1 MKLRQYGHFAQVI
14 LHLAAKD
21 QTPPTPSEVIGWA
34 GEGTLFDK
42 VVERARGV
50 GVDASAL
57 TALVL
62 GADRSAF
69 EEQADGWANVTDPQR
84 KYGLSWDG
92 NQGWLALLW
101 WYVDQVNFNAAEA
114 EVR

>member
-1 MKLRQYGHFAQVI
+1 MKLGQYGHFAQVI
-14 LHLAAKD
+14 LQLTAKD
-21 QTPPTPSEVIGWA
+21 QAPPTPSEVIGWA

-57 TALVL
+57 TSLVT

-69 EEQADGWANVTDPQR
+69 SEQADGWANVIDPQR
-84 KYGLSWDG
+84 KYGLSWEG
-92 NQGWLALLW
+92 NQGWLGLLW
-101 WYVDQVNFNAAEA
+101 WYVDQVNVNAEGV